1 MEYHS
6 LKSVMSGMTDLLPAD
21 SAMGAVTLRV
31 ADLDSMTAY
40 YRDAVTLSVLAQEGG
55 RVILG
60 RGATPSV
67 ILEHAP
73 ELRHAS
79 PHAAGLFHT
88 AIVFDTREALAAAVY
103 SVARRSPGTF
113 TGSADH
119 LVSTAFYFT
128 DPEGNGVELYWDRDR
143 SLWSWTHGQVEMAT
157 LRLDPNGFLAEH
169 LTERAASVADAA
181 TDERIGDASVGH
193 VHLSV
198 GDIPSARAFYVDRLG
213 FETTA
218 TMGDQALFVSAG
230 GYHHHMAMNTWN
242 SRGAGRRGPAL
253 GLGEVEI
260 RLPNAD
266 ALGELNERMR
276 HYGVKGRDDGRAV
289 TFDDPWANAVRV
301 VA

>member
-1 MEYHS
+1 MPE
-6 LKSVMSGMTDLLPAD
+6 LLPAD

-31 ADLDSMTAY
+31 ADLDAMTAY
-40 YRDAVTLSVLAQEGG
+40 YRDAVTLNVLAAEGD

-60 RGATPSV
+60 RGATPAV

-79 PHAAGLFHT
+79 PGEAGLFHT
-88 AIVFDTREALAAAVY
+88 AILFDTQEALAAAVY
-103 SVARRSPGTF
+103 SVARRAPGTF

-157 LRLDPNGFLAEH
+157 LYLDPNRFLTEH
-169 LTERAASVADAA
+169 LTERGAALAEAA
-181 TDERIGDASVGH
+181 VVEPFGDAGVGH

-198 GDIPSARAFYVDRLG
+198 GDVQSARAFYVDRLG
-213 FETTA
+213 FEATA
-218 TMGDQALFVSAG
+218 SLGDSALFVSAG

-242 SRGAGRRGPAL
+242 SRGAGRRQLAL
-253 GLGEVEI
+253 GLGRVEI
-260 RLPNAD
+260 RVPSAD
-266 ALGELNERMR
+266 DLGELSERMR
-276 HYGVKGRDDGRAV
+276 HYGVTARDDGRSV
-289 TFDDPWANAVRV
+289 TFEDPWANPVRV
-301 VA
+301 VSEAEEIPA